1 MALLALA
8 GAVTTLVEVARAST
22 DPVRLT
28 VTAPDVVAARASF
41 TVRVR
46 VDADLGA
53 LDTRDGDVRLQV
65 RLAPECGGDF
75 LGTHGP
81 TVIDARLRPQ
91 PRRGAGY
98 TATASARARIN
109 RHGTL
114 TVCAFLDDA
123 EQRQFATDTDTQI
136 DVSTACTRAAG
147 RLTALRRALAAAQR
161 AERGRH
167 GASRARAARRVR
179 ALSGQE
185 RRQRRAAG
193 AACHTRL
200 AGPAPRPPFTG

>member
-1 MALLALA
+1 VALLALA
-8 GAVTTLVEVARAST
+8 GAGTTGVEVARASS
-22 DPVRLT
+22 DLVRLT

-46 VDADLGA
+46 VDADPGA
-53 LDTRDGDVRLQV
+53 LDIRDGDVRLQV

-91 PRRGAGY
+91 PRRGASY
-98 TATASARARIN
+98 TASAAGQARIT

-123 EQRQFATDTDTQI
+123 EQRQFATDTDTQV
-136 DVSTACTRAAG
+136 DVSRACTRATA
-147 RLTALRRALAAAQR
+147 RLTAARRT
-161 AERGRH
+161 ERGRH

-185 RRQRRAAG
+185 RHLRRAAG
-193 AACHTRL
+193 AVCHSRL
-200 AGPAPRPPFTG
+200 AGPAPRPRFTG